1 MRCKRTLDHSAD
13 RPPRAFI
20 VAGGPPIII
29 GGNDANRK
37 LPKAACYADK
47 WNAVLVSAKR
57 FSELNAH
64 LDELLRAAGRSPEPV
79 RRMLMTHVVF
89 GRMVAEVERK
99 LGGEPRELLRHVRGV
114 IVGPSN
120 EIVEQLGPLEEA
132 GVQRVM
138 V

>member
-1 MRCKRTLDHSAD
+1 MQSAQ
-13 RPPRAFI
+13 
-20 VAGGPPIII
+20 
-29 GGNDANRK
+29 
-37 LPKAACYADK
+37 
-47 WNAVLVSAKR
+47 
-57 FSELNAH
+57 
-64 LDELLRAAGRSPEPV
+64 LDELLRAAGRSPELV
-79 RRMLMTHVVF
+79 RRTLMTHVVF

-114 IVGPSN
+114 IVGLSN

>member
-1 MRCKRTLDHSAD
+1 
-13 RPPRAFI
+13 
-20 VAGGPPIII
+20 
-29 GGNDANRK
+29 
-37 LPKAACYADK
+37 
-47 WNAVLVSAKR
+47 
-57 FSELNAH
+57 
-64 LDELLRAAGRSPEPV
+64 
-79 RRMLMTHVVF
+79 
-89 GRMVAEVERK
+89 MVAEVELK

>member
-1 MRCKRTLDHSAD
+1 
-13 RPPRAFI
+13 
-20 VAGGPPIII
+20 
-29 GGNDANRK
+29 
-37 LPKAACYADK
+37 
-47 WNAVLVSAKR
+47 
-57 FSELNAH
+57 
-64 LDELLRAAGRSPEPV
+64 
-79 RRMLMTHVVF
+79 MTHVVF